1 MEIMTIFYALGIGA
15 TASLGVLAAVGFA
28 GQIALGLAIRALT
41 PKPKFPEALRGY
53 QVNSRGSAL
62 DHQIIYGKVR
72 VGGAIVYDESTGTN
86 NKFLHRIIA
95 VSGHEVESFDRLYI
109 NDSYVDVANIGA
121 DGNVSA
127 VIDSDGSTS
136 DRFDGKLRVNFH
148 LGASDQDAD
157 PDLVAESAKW
167 TAQHRL
173 RGIAY
178 MYVRLQ
184 FDADVF
190 PNGVPTFTAE
200 VKGKKVYNPS
210 TGTTVWSDNPALCLR
225 DYLTSSYGL
234 AELPANIDDTLIN
247 SAVAVCNQTN
257 TDAGTTR
264 YTCNGAFTTNLT
276 PYDAINNILTSM
288 GGTLWYA
295 QGKWRVKPS
304 YWTAP
309 VLDLNEDDL
318 RSSIGVSTRH
328 SRTDR
333 RTITDANTIPC
344 HRQSDP
350 CCDRPRRRPEPRR

>member
-1 MEIMTIFYALGIGA
+1 MVFVTAAIALGNSIFYALGIGA

-136 DRFDGKLRVNFH
+136 NRFDGKLRVNFH
-148 LGASDQDAD
+148 LGTSDQDAD

-167 TAQHRL
+167 T
-173 RGIAY
+173 
-178 MYVRLQ
+178 
-184 FDADVF
+184 
-190 PNGVPTFTAE
+190 
-200 VKGKKVYNPS
+200 
-210 TGTTVWSDNPALCLR
+210 
-225 DYLTSSYGL
+225 
-234 AELPANIDDTLIN
+234 
-247 SAVAVCNQTN
+247 
-257 TDAGTTR
+257 
-264 YTCNGAFTTNLT
+264 
-276 PYDAINNILTSM
+276 
-288 GGTLWYA
+288 
-295 QGKWRVKPS
+295 
-304 YWTAP
+304 
-309 VLDLNEDDL
+309 
-318 RSSIGVSTRH
+318 
-328 SRTDR
+328 
-333 RTITDANTIPC
+333 
-344 HRQSDP
+344 
-350 CCDRPRRRPEPRR
+350 